1 MQTPLLGSTSIFID
15 SIALQV
21 SLFISI
27 FFICDTFSLIDCPF
41 YIDEIDII
49 TSTSVSNN
57 PS

>member
-1 MQTPLLGSTSIFID
+1 MQTPLLGST

-27 FFICDTFSLIDCPF
+27 FFICETFSLIDCPF